1 MNQPKNAFNVDQQRQ
16 NRLASS
22 EAFASSAGLAT
33 AQLRRGLALSVE
45 LVSELA
51 VDIDHLC
58 TARSI
63 KLIFR
68 STCGALNDGDACT
81 FGQRNL
87 HRIFVADGAGEHGW

>member
-1 MNQPKNAFNVDQQRQ
+1 MLIKRVRIVV
-16 NRLASS
+16 SG
-22 EAFASSAGLAT
+22 EAFPSSGGLAT
-33 AQLRRGLALSVE
+33 AQLRSGLVLSCSVE

-58 TARSI
+58 AARSI
-63 KLIFR
+63 KLISR

-87 HRIFVADGAGEHGW
+87 HRVFVADGAGENGW